1 MFRFF
6 ILLNLFYITSF
17 SQTSNP
23 TKKETF
29 DFIIYQCSNLFYGD
43 DAWDAKQAHHFE
55 INSYDSENLTIKTTD
70 THENWVIYSNINF
83 NDISRVSWS
92 NPEEDKFRSIYF
104 KDGHSTTE
112 IYVYFKIP
120 FKVVEYYKSSGITN
134 NGNTKDYITL
144 PFTSIS
150 KAKKTYKALQHLQSL
165 VGVKTDLFD
174 DK

>member
-1 MFRFF
+1 
-6 ILLNLFYITSF
+6 LFYITSF

-29 DFIIYQCSNLFYGD
+29 DFIIYECSNLFYGD
-43 DAWDAKQAHHFE
+43 DIFSVGTKHHFE
-55 INSYDSENLTIKTTD
+55 ITSYDSENLTIKTTD
-70 THENWVIYSNINF
+70 TYENWVINSKLDF
-83 NDISRVSWS
+83 NDISSVSWS
-92 NPEEDKFRSIYF
+92 NPEVKTFGSVPF

-112 IYVYFKIP
+112 IFVYFKIP
-120 FKVVEYYKSSGITN
+120 YKCDQYMPKFDYTVYGKTQ
-134 NGNTKDYITL
+134 DYITL

-150 KAKKTYKALQHLQSL
+150 KAKKTYKALLHLQSL